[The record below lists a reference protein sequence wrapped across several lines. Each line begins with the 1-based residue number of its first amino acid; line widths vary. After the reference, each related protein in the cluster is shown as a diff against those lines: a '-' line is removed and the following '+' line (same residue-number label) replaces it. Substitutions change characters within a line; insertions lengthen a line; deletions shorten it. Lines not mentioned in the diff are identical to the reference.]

1 MPAVEAV
8 VGVLAGETGAEAV
21 LLDARHRLRASARTY
36 AAATPG
42 PGCAGALDALA
53 GDLGGPLPAATRVT
67 LGSDWVATA
76 LHKRRGLTRVAVLRA
91 GGPLTGAVPPLWTW
105 PPALRDAISAGVAIV
120 DGGAEYDGRHP
131 VPLDVE
137 AVLRFLD
144 AAAEAAEA
152 VAIVGVFSPIAADD
166 ELVVAELV
174 HRELGRAVPV
184 SLGHEVGSLGLL
196 ERENATVL
204 NAALTGPTQVLAAA
218 LLIALEER
226 GIRAEPFVT
235 QNDGSAMVLEHAVR
249 YPGQMLENGSALAMH
264 GAALMSGIADG
275 VVANDDGARTDTGVL
290 AGGLPREAPDDVTE
304 IAGVRTTM
312 RRPQVLRLASE
323 AAPGTTRAAALRNA
337 LAASG
342 VLRDQTTVVA
352 VGTGAQDVAAGL
364 ADMEGVEVVMPAEA
378 GVAGALGAARAFVAG
393 QVEVFCEHGGPDA
406 EAAVVRAGR
415 AAVERAIHAGADP
428 ALVHVVEVE
437 QMPLGYLVAPAL
449 RIRVRAE
456 GPCL

>member
-1 MPAVEAV
+1 MAEIEAIA
-8 VGVLAGETGAEAV
+8 GVLAGETGDEAV
-21 LLDARHRLRASARTY
+21 LLDARNRLRASVRTH
-36 AAATPG
+36 AAATPRA
-42 PGCAGALDALA
+42 GCAGALDGLA
-53 GDLGGPLPAATRVT
+53 GDLGRPLPAATRVT

-76 LHKRRGLTRVAVLRA
+76 LRERRGLTRVAVIRA

-105 PPALRDAISAGVAIV
+105 PPALRDAISAGATIV
-120 DGGAEYDGRHP
+120 DGGAEYDGRRP

-166 ELVVAELV
+166 ELAVAELV

-184 SLGHEVGSLGLL
+184 SLGHEVGTLGLV
-196 ERENATVL
+196 ERENATAL
-204 NAALTGPTQVLAAA
+204 NAALIGPARVVAAA
-218 LLIALEER
+218 LQTVLEER

-235 QNDGSAMVLEHAVR
+235 QNDGSAMVLDHAVR
-249 YPGQMLENGSALAMH
+249 YPGQMLESGSALAMH

-275 VVANDDGARTDTGVL
+275 VVANHDGARTDIGVL
-290 AGGLPREAPDDVTE
+290 AGGLPREATGGVTE

-312 RRPQVLRLASE
+312 RHPQILRLAGS
-323 AAPGTTRAAALRNA
+323 AAPGTAGAAALRNA
-337 LAASG
+337 LAGSG
-342 VLRDQTTVVA
+342 VLRDQATVVA
-352 VGTGAQDVAAGL
+352 VGTGAQDVAGGL
-364 ADMEGVEVVMPAEA
+364 EGMEGVEVVMPAEA

-393 QVEVFCEHGGPDA
+393 QAEVFCDHGGPDA
-406 EAAVVRAGR
+406 EAAVARAGR
-415 AAVERAIHAGADP
+415 SAVERAIHAGADP
-428 ALVHVVEVE
+428 ALVHVVDIE

-449 RIRVRAE
+449 RIRVRAQ